1 MAIQIRHF
9 LEDHPAVHTLE
20 VIAHDGAVLVSLPA
34 HLWTD
39 TLKRKT
45 GKKDS
50 NLWPIVNQHRRL
62 VGDID
67 EASMDKLK
75 KYIQGRRS
83 ADVFYRWNGQE
94 GPAKVDQTGPT
105 LKVALP
111 KAELPVE
118 QRPASPSE

>member
-1 MAIQIRHF
+1 M
-9 LEDHPAVHTLE
+9 E
-20 VIAHDGAVLVSLPA
+20 
-34 HLWTD
+34 
-39 TLKRKT
+39 
-45 GKKDS
+45 
-50 NLWPIVNQHRRL
+50 
-62 VGDID
+62 GDID
-67 EASMDKLK
+67 EESMDKLK